1 LAATCWVHAPAVVQ
15 LSALAYT
22 RLGNVAAM
30 AGLKVKVV
38 PKVQAKII
46 GKAKVL
52 LLRAAADTDRTA
64 YEVHRYTRSAGG
76 WVNLF
81 ELLGSY
87 GLTVETGY
95 RERFDVLYVPKGS
108 PLWPGLMIDLGAPT
122 ERRLE
127 PKKKKQSDSE
137 SK

>member
-46 GKAKVL
+46 GKSKVL

-87 GLTVETGY
+87 GLTVESGY
-95 RERFDVLYVPKGS
+95 RD
-108 PLWPGLMIDLGAPT
+108 GLTFSTCPRAAPSG
-122 ERRLE
+122 
-127 PKKKKQSDSE
+127 PAS
-137 SK
+137 